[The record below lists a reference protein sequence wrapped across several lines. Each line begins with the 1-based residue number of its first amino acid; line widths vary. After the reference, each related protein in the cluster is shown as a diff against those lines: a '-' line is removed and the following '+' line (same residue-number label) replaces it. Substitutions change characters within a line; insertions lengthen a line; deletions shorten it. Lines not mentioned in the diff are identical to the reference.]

1 MPVLCAGKGRR
12 QTMKLLFAIVQND
25 DQKTLTN
32 ALVEASISV
41 TRIASTGGF
50 LRGGN
55 TTLMIGVEE
64 GRMDETLAVIK
75 EYSSR
80 RRAVTVPAAGIPHN
94 IDSVAM
100 PMTVTVGG
108 ATVFV
113 LDVAQAYK
121 F

>member
-1 MPVLCAGKGRR
+1 
-12 QTMKLLFAIVQND
+12 MKLLFAIVQND
-25 DQKTLTN
+25 DQRALTN
-32 ALVEASISV
+32 ALVERSISV

-55 TTLMIGVEE
+55 STLMIGVEAE
-64 GRMDETLAVIK
+64 RLEETLAIIK
-75 EYSSR
+75 EHSSR
-80 RRAVTVPAAGIPHN
+80 RHIVTVPATGIPHN

-113 LDVAQAYK
+113 LDVAQSYK
-121 F
+121 Y